1 MRAPWRGRCRCHE
14 DGEGARGLEG
24 QRARPHHTLVSTALT
39 LFGSLR
45 EILRV
50 LLLTAAAI
58 MAVIAVVDWLVR
70 TRRISPFGPVARF
83 FRQSIDPLL
92 APVERRV
99 VRAGG
104 LPASAPWWALAA
116 IVIAGIVLLALVEFL
131 GGLLADLTHGLSGG
145 PGGVIRLLVYW
156 SFALLRIAILVRV
169 IASWLPV
176 GPFSPWV
183 RWSFT
188 LSEPMLRPLRR
199 VIPPFRSIDITPIIA
214 FFALGILESL
224 VRGWLG

>member
-1 MRAPWRGRCRCHE
+1 
-14 DGEGARGLEG
+14 
-24 QRARPHHTLVSTALT
+24 
-39 LFGSLR
+39 
-45 EILRV
+45 
-50 LLLTAAAI
+50 

-70 TRRISPFGPVARF
+70 TRRVTPFGPVARF
-83 FRQSIDPLL
+83 FRRSVDPLL

-116 IVIAGIVLLALVEFL
+116 VVIGGIVLLALVDFL
-131 GGLLADLTHGLSGG
+131 GGLLADLATGLSGG
-145 PGGVIRLLVYW
+145 PGGVMRLLVYW
-156 SFALLRIAILVRV
+156 FFTLLRLAILVRV
-169 IASWLPV
+169 IASWLPA

-183 RWSFT
+183 RWSFW

-199 VIPPFRSIDITPIIA
+199 FIPPFRSIDITPIIA
-214 FFALGILESL
+214 FFALFLLESL